1 MEYIRDSKKTPRC
14 RNCNNVVRPGVTL
27 YGEQLDSHLTSLAAT
42 EVEKAEVLLLLGTKL
57 SSDVYSN
64 YVKFFEGEQIV
75 VIHEKEHYTDCKADM
90 ADAKSCPS
98 KPYVRHR
105 KKKDTTFAGRRQCQK
120 SGDKSKL

>member
-64 YVKFFEGEQIV
+64 YVKFFEGGALHGLQSR
-75 VIHEKEHYTDCKADM
+75 YSDLR
-90 ADAKSCPS
+90 S
-98 KPYVRHR
+98 
-105 KKKDTTFAGRRQCQK
+105 AGKGAFQSRI
-120 SGDKSKL
+120 

>member
-1 MEYIRDSKKTPRC
+1 MQQCAQFAREHLSEPLSEMRTGISDGIYPGFQKTPRC

-64 YVKFFEGEQIV
+64 YVKFLKV
-75 VIHEKEHYTDCKADM
+75 
-90 ADAKSCPS
+90 SRS
-98 KPYVRHR
+98 
-105 KKKDTTFAGRRQCQK
+105 
-120 SGDKSKL
+120 L

>member
-75 VIHEKEHYTDCKADM
+75 VIHEKEHYTDCKADIVIC
-90 ADAKSCPS
+90 DQPGKVLSNLG
-98 KPYVRHR
+98 Y
-105 KKKDTTFAGRRQCQK
+105 DF
-120 SGDKSKL
+120 